1 MAIAQQQ
8 ADSLQTNVTQ
18 LVSDIGIRA
27 TRLADNEGAEIVVPN
42 GTILSGNLINW
53 TLSNSQIRM
62 EINLKIMLSSKVSI
76 AKELISQT
84 LSRVQ
89 ALSGSRSSE

>member
-1 MAIAQQQ
+1 VAIAQQQ

-53 TLSNSQIRM
+53 TLSNSQISM

>member
-1 MAIAQQQ
+1 MKIFNCLSLLLLITLLGTVAIAQQQ

-42 GTILSGNLINW
+42 GTILSGNLIK
-53 TLSNSQIRM
+53 LDP
-62 EINLKIMLSSKVSI
+62 
-76 AKELISQT
+76 
-84 LSRVQ
+84 
-89 ALSGSRSSE
+89 